1 MDVTNKF
8 YVSSSTWSTGV
19 GEPMQKVVM
28 PIPFRVIVDAEN
40 MKPCVFLVVE
50 AKNGIWPIKFCT
62 KTLVGKIK
70 EQLWLT

>member
-1 MDVTNKF
+1 
-8 YVSSSTWSTGV
+8 
-19 GEPMQKVVM
+19 MQKVVM